1 MIDYQFNIVARR
13 WDFVCVNV
21 NDGTRS
27 KFHLSLDLTQRDT
40 IDQIVNWVNKC
51 YEAPAQPA

>member
-1 MIDYQFNIVARR
+1 MIDYQFNTVARR
-13 WDFVCVNV
+13 WDFVYVNV